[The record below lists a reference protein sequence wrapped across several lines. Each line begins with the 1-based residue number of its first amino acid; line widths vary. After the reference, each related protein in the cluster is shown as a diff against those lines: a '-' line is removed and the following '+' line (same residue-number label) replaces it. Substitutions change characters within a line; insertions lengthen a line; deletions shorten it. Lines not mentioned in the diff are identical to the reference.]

1 MIYFRRVRGGLNH
14 FLERITMRQKL
25 LALMTV
31 LALLPLFVGCSS
43 NDSGS
48 SKTEAAATQPA
59 KIPIP
64 PDSPF
69 AKIKVG
75 MSEGEVVS
83 ILGQPT
89 FAGAYATGKN
99 FIPFHFSG
107 SDNVRKAMHYK
118 GQGIIVVSNDS
129 AYSSGY
135 SVSDIEYDPNEPGFD
150 K

>member
-1 MIYFRRVRGGLNH
+1 
-14 FLERITMRQKL
+14 MRKKL
-25 LALMTV
+25 LALISV
-31 LALLPLFVGCSS
+31 LAMLGLFVGCNSH
-43 NDSGS
+43 DSGS
-48 SKTEAAATQPA
+48 STQAAATQPA

-75 MSEGEVVS
+75 MSEGEVVA
-83 ILGQPT
+83 ILGQAT
-89 FAGAYATGKN
+89 FTGAYATGKN

>member
-1 MIYFRRVRGGLNH
+1 MK
-14 FLERITMRQKL
+14 QKSFVL
-25 LALMTV
+25 IAV
-31 LALLPLFVGCSS
+31 LALLPLFVGCSH
-43 NDSGS
+43 DSGS
-48 SKTEAAATQPA
+48 STTQTATTQPA

-75 MSEGEVVS
+75 MSEGQVAS

-89 FAGAYATGKN
+89 SEGAYATGKN

-118 GQGIIVVSNDS
+118 GMGIIVVSNDS

-135 SVSDIEYDPNEPGFD
+135 SVSDIEYDPNEQGY
-150 K
+150 